1 MAGETIRLCLADFFR
16 LCKLLPVHPPHK
28 RARFVFLSWEGAGGG
43 RSYHFPVTFLLDLS
57 LEEKKVIMG
66 LVWKNWLE
74 YIFFF
79 KITFWMVWAA
89 PQLLHESSQI
99 LLRLFSVLWLIKHF
113 NIWLLNQCCIHWL
126 FVVCFFF
133 SFLDDYFISS
143 TIASNSP
150 DNKSFFYFGPRCF
163 QIHGEQRNLCI
174 RADLKSTLP
183 EEARN
188 SETSLVCTEF

>member
-1 MAGETIRLCLADFFR
+1 MA
-16 LCKLLPVHPPHK
+16 
-28 RARFVFLSWEGAGGG
+28 
-43 RSYHFPVTFLLDLS
+43 
-57 LEEKKVIMG
+57 
-66 LVWKNWLE
+66 
-74 YIFFF
+74 
-79 KITFWMVWAA
+79 WAA

-99 LLRLFSVLWLIKHF
+99 LLRLFSVLCLIKHF

-126 FVVCFFF
+126 FVVFFFFF
-133 SFLDDYFISS
+133 SFLDDYFTSS

-188 SETSLVCTEF
+188 SETSLVCTEFYRCFRMRRRRSESRWNQRCLGGSPLSQEYLHLLQQTKACFNIVRYCAHFCSICSCVQNSLSELYVQKATSF